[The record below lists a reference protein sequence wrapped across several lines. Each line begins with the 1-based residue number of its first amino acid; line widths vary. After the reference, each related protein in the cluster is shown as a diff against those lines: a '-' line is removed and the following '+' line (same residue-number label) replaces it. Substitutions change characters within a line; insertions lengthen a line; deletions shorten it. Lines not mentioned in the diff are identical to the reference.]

1 MVVSGV
7 KWSYSGGKVE
17 RSGVKWSGIPEAGKA
32 VTIGM
37 FLGTYNH
44 SIDSKGRLIVPAK
57 FRADLGKDFFI
68 TRGLNGC
75 LNVYP
80 MEAWKEVTA
89 QLKTIPM
96 TDVNGRKFMKFLIA
110 GASGGEIDGQGRIS
124 LAANQ
129 KEYANIS
136 KDVAIVGNIDYFEIW
151 DKEKW
156 EEFDN
161 DNVDMVTGDPSI
173 FANLGI

>member
-1 MVVSGV
+1 
-7 KWSYSGGKVE
+7 
-17 RSGVKWSGIPEAGKA
+17 
-32 VTIGM
+32 M

-96 TDVNGRKFMKFLIA
+96 TDVEGRKFMKFLIA
-110 GASGGEIDGQGRIS
+110 GASGGEIDSQGRIS
-124 LAANQ
+124 LTAKQ
-129 KEYANIS
+129 KDHAGIT

-151 DKEKW
+151 DNEKW

-161 DNVDMVTGDPSI
+161 ENVAMVSDDPSR
-173 FANLGI
+173 FAGLGI

>member
-1 MVVSGV
+1 
-7 KWSYSGGKVE
+7 
-17 RSGVKWSGIPEAGKA
+17 
-32 VTIGM
+32 M

-44 SIDSKGRLIVPAK
+44 SIDAKGRLIVPAK
-57 FRADLGKDFFI
+57 FRAELGKDFFI

-89 QLKTIPM
+89 KLKTLPM
-96 TDVNGRKFMKFLIA
+96 TDAEGRRFMKFLIA
-110 GASGGEIDGQGRIS
+110 GASGGEIDSQGRIS
-124 LAANQ
+124 LGPRQ
-129 KEYANIS
+129 KEYANIV

-156 EEFDN
+156 EEFDGE
-161 DNVDMVTGDPSI
+161 NVEMVAENPSM

>member
-1 MVVSGV
+1 
-7 KWSYSGGKVE
+7 
-17 RSGVKWSGIPEAGKA
+17 
-32 VTIGM
+32 M
-37 FLGTYNH
+37 FLGFLGTFFH

-57 FRADLGKDFFI
+57 FRAELGKDFVV

-80 MEAWKEVTA
+80 MKAWEEVTEK
-89 QLKTIPM
+89 LKTIPM

-110 GASGGEIDGQGRIS
+110 GASGGEIDSQGRIS
-124 LAANQ
+124 LASNQ
-129 KEYANIS
+129 KDYANIQ

-156 EEFDN
+156 EEFDGA
-161 DNVDMVTGDPSI
+161 NVDMVTDDPSM